1 MAITKDEIVEALSA
15 MTVLE
20 ISDLVKELEDKF
32 GVSAA
37 APVAM
42 MGAMPG
48 AGAAEAEEEKTS
60 FDVEL
65 TEIGSQKI
73 KVIKVA
79 REVVPGLGLKEAKEL
94 VEAAPKV
101 VKEGLTQEEADEVK
115 KKFEEV
121 GAKITIK

>member
-1 MAITKDEIVEALSA
+1 MAVTKEELIETISN
-15 MTVLE
+15 MTVIE
-20 ISDLVKELEDKF
+20 MADLVKELEEKF

-42 MGAMPG
+42 AGMMPMGG
-48 AGAAEAEEEKTS
+48 APAAEEKTS
-60 FDVEL
+60 FDVEI

-73 KVIKVA
+73 KVIKTA
-79 REVVPGLGLKEAKEL
+79 REIIPGLGLKEAKVL

-101 VKEGLTQEEADEVK
+101 VKEGLTKEEAEEIK

-121 GAKITIK
+121 GATITIK

>member
-1 MAITKDEIVEALSA
+1 MPLTKDEIMDAVAN

-20 ISDLVKELEDKF
+20 LSELVKAMEDKF
-32 GVSAA
+32 GVSAS
-37 APVAM
+37 APAVAM
-42 MGAMPG
+42 AMPGMG
-48 AGAAEAEEEKTS
+48 AGAAEEEEKTS

-79 REVVPGLGLKEAKEL
+79 REVVPGLGLKEAKQL
-94 VEAAPKV
+94 VEGAPTV
-101 VKEGLTQEEADEVK
+101 VKEGLTKEEADEVK